1 MQEWIESGLLI
12 VVTILSV
19 VLLLIGRR
27 KSSGMTKKQRVML
40 WRILTATV
48 LLLVLQT
55 LGAEVFDRMG
65 AAGRWVRLAA
75 YVVDYLIIGYDILKK
90 AFRGICNRRVF
101 DENFLMAVATLG
113 ALALAVYENGEYME
127 VIAVMLFYQVGEWFQ
142 SYAVGRSRRNI
153 SDLMDIRPDYANVER
168 DGKLVK
174 ADPEEVEIGTIIIVQ
189 PGEKVP
195 IDGVIVEGASTL
207 NTAALTGES
216 LPRDAKAGDEVISGC
231 INMTGV
237 LKVKT
242 NKEFGESTVSKI
254 LDLVENASSRK
265 SKSEDFISRFARIYT
280 PAVCYAALAL
290 AILPPLVQ
298 MLFMGVAP
306 TWETW
311 VYRALTFLVA
321 SCPCALVISIPLSF
335 FAGIGGASRAGVL
348 VKGSNYLETL
358 SQVKT
363 IVFDKTGTLTQG
375 VFEVDGIHHN
385 KISDE
390 KLVEYAAL
398 AESASSHPISRSL
411 QRAYGKEIDRSR
423 VSDIQE
429 ISGNGV
435 IAKVDGVEVAAG
447 NDKLM
452 DRLGIKFVSCHSVG
466 TIIHMAIDGEYA
478 GHIVIADLVKPNSK
492 EAIRKLK
499 SAGIRKTVMLTGD
512 AQKVGDSV
520 AASLGLDEVY
530 TELLPADKVEK
541 VEALLNTKSDR
552 EKLAFV
558 GDGINDA
565 PVLRRAD
572 IGIAMGAMGSDAAIE
587 AADIVLMDDDPMQ
600 IAKAI
605 KISRKCLGIVYQNI
619 VFSIGVKLAC
629 LILVALGVANMW
641 LAIFADVGVMILAIL
656 NAIRALRVSKL

>member
-1 MQEWIESGLLI
+1 MQELLESSLLV

-19 VLLLIGRR
+19 VLLLMGQK
-27 KSSGMTKKQRVML
+27 KSSGMTRKQKVML
-40 WRILTATV
+40 WRILIATV
-48 LLLVLQT
+48 LLLGLQT
-55 LGAEVFDRMG
+55 LGAEAFDQLG
-65 AAGRWVRLAA
+65 AAGRWIRLA
-75 YVVDYLIIGYDILKK
+75 VHLIDYLIIGYDILKK
-90 AFRGICNRRVF
+90 AFKGICNRQVF

-113 ALALAVYENGEYME
+113 ALALAVYENGEYLE

-168 DGKLVK
+168 DGKLEKV
-174 ADPEEVEIGTIIIVQ
+174 DPDEVEVGSVIIVQ

-195 IDGVIVEGASTL
+195 IDGVIVEGTSTL

-216 LPRDAKAGDEVISGC
+216 LPRDAKTGDEVISGC

-237 LKVKT
+237 LKIRT
-242 NKEFGESTVSKI
+242 SKEFGESTVSKI

-298 MLFMGVAP
+298 MVGMGLAP
-306 TWETW
+306 AWETW
-311 VYRALTFLVA
+311 IYRALTFLVA

-363 IVFDKTGTLTQG
+363 LVFDKTGTLTQG
-375 VFEVDGIHHN
+375 VFEVNGIHHSDL
-385 KISDE
+385 SDE

-398 AESASSHPISRSL
+398 AESASSHPISKSL

-423 VSDIQE
+423 VTEIQE

-452 DRLGIKFVSCHSVG
+452 DRLGIAYISCHSVG
-466 TIIHMAIDGEYA
+466 TIIHMAINGKYA
-478 GHIVIADLVKPNSK
+478 GHIVIADIAKPNSK
-492 EAIRKLK
+492 EAIRQLK
-499 SAGIRKTVMLTGD
+499 AAGVRKTVMLTGD
-512 AQKVGDSV
+512 AKKVADQV
-520 AASLGLDEVY
+520 ASSLGLDEVY
-530 TELLPADKVEK
+530 SELLPADKVEK
-541 VEALLNTKSDR
+541 VEALLQAKPER

-587 AADIVLMDDDPMQ
+587 AADVVLMDDDPLQ
-600 IAKAI
+600 ISKAI

-619 VFSIGVKLAC
+619 VFSIAVKLAC
-629 LILVALGVANMW
+629 LILVAFGVANMW
-641 LAIFADVGVMILAIL
+641 LAVFADVGVMILAIL
-656 NAIRALRVSKL
+656 NAIRAQGVQNL

>member
-1 MQEWIESGLLI
+1 MQERIESGLL
-12 VVTILSV
+12 VVVIILSV
-19 VLLLIGRR
+19 VLLIIGQK
-27 KSSGMTKKQRVML
+27 KSSGMTKKQKVML
-40 WRILTATV
+40 WRIFIATV
-48 LLLVLQT
+48 LLLGLQT
-55 LGAEVFDRMG
+55 LGVEAFNQLGE
-65 AAGRWVRLAA
+65 AGRWIRLAL
-75 YVVDYLIIGYDILKK
+75 YLIDYLIIGYDILKK
-90 AFRGICNRRVF
+90 AFKGICNRQVF

-113 ALALAVYENGEYME
+113 ALALAVYENGEYLE

-168 DGKLVK
+168 NGKLEKV
-174 ADPEEVEIGTIIIVQ
+174 DPDEVSVGSLIIVQ

-195 IDGVIVEGASTL
+195 IDGIIVEGTSTL

-237 LKVKT
+237 LKIQT

-280 PAVCYAALAL
+280 PAVCYAALTL

-298 MLFMGVAP
+298 MLGMGLAP
-306 TWETW
+306 DWETW
-311 VYRALTFLVA
+311 IYRALTFLVA

-358 SQVKT
+358 SQTKVV
-363 IVFDKTGTLTQG
+363 VFDKTGTLTQG
-375 VFEVDGIHHN
+375 VFEVNGIHHSQ
-385 KISDE
+385 IRDE
-390 KLVEYAAL
+390 QLVEYAAL
-398 AESASSHPISRSL
+398 AESASSHPISKSL

-435 IAKVDGVEVAAG
+435 IAKVDGIEIAAG

-452 DRLGIKFVSCHSVG
+452 DRLGIEYISCHSVG
-466 TIIHMAIDGEYA
+466 TIIHMAINGKYA
-478 GHIVIADLVKPNSK
+478 GHIVIADIVKPHSK
-492 EAIRKLK
+492 EAIRELK
-499 SAGIRKTVMLTGD
+499 AAGVRKTVMLTGD
-512 AQKVGDSV
+512 AKKVADQV
-520 AASLGLDEVY
+520 AATLGVDAVY
-530 TELLPADKVEK
+530 SELLPADKVEK
-541 VEALLNTKSDR
+541 VEEILKTKSER

-587 AADIVLMDDDPMQ
+587 AADVVLMDDDPLQ
-600 IAKAI
+600 ISKAI

-619 VFSIGVKLAC
+619 VLSIAIKLAC
-629 LILVALGVANMW
+629 LILVAFGAANMW
-641 LAIFADVGVMILAIL
+641 LAVFADVGVMILAVL
-656 NAIRALRVSKL
+656 NAVRALRVQNL

>member
-1 MQEWIESGLLI
+1 MV

-19 VLLLIGRR
+19 VLLLMGQK
-27 KSSGMTKKQRVML
+27 KSSGMTRKQKVML
-40 WRILTATV
+40 WRILIATV
-48 LLLVLQT
+48 LLLGLQT
-55 LGAEVFDRMG
+55 LGAEAFDQLG
-65 AAGRWVRLAA
+65 AAGRWIRLA
-75 YVVDYLIIGYDILKK
+75 VHLIDYLIIGYDILKK
-90 AFRGICNRRVF
+90 AFKGICNRQIF

-113 ALALAVYENGEYME
+113 ALALAVYENGEYLE

-168 DGKLVK
+168 DGKLEKV
-174 ADPEEVEIGTIIIVQ
+174 DPDEVDVGSIIIVQ

-195 IDGVIVEGASTL
+195 IDGVIVEGTSTL

-216 LPRDAKAGDEVISGC
+216 LPRDAKTGDEVISGC

-237 LKVKT
+237 LKIQT
-242 NKEFGESTVSKI
+242 SKEFGESTVSKI
-254 LDLVENASSRK
+254 LNLVENASSRK

-298 MLFMGVAP
+298 MVGMGLAP
-306 TWETW
+306 AWEIW
-311 VYRALTFLVA
+311 IYRALTFLVA

-363 IVFDKTGTLTQG
+363 LVFDKTGTLTQG
-375 VFEVDGIHHN
+375 VFEVNGIHHSDL
-385 KISDE
+385 SDE

-398 AESASSHPISRSL
+398 AESASSHPISKSL

-423 VSDIQE
+423 VTEIQE

-452 DRLGIKFVSCHSVG
+452 DRLGIAYISCHSVG
-466 TIIHMAIDGEYA
+466 TIIHMAINGKYA
-478 GHIVIADLVKPNSK
+478 GHIVIADIVKPHSK
-492 EAIRKLK
+492 EAIRQLK
-499 SAGIRKTVMLTGD
+499 AAGVRKTVMLTGD
-512 AQKVGDSV
+512 AKKVADQV

-530 TELLPADKVEK
+530 SELLPADKVEK
-541 VEALLNTKSDR
+541 VEALLQAKPER

-587 AADIVLMDDDPMQ
+587 AADVVLMDDDPLQ
-600 IAKAI
+600 ISKAI

-619 VFSIGVKLAC
+619 VFSIAVKLAC
-629 LILVALGVANMW
+629 LILVAFGVANMW
-641 LAIFADVGVMILAIL
+641 LAVFADVGVMILAIL
-656 NAIRALRVSKL
+656 NAIRALRVQNL

>member
-27 KSSGMTKKQRVML
+27 KSSGMTKKQKVML

-55 LGAEVFDRMG
+55 LGAEAFRRMG

-153 SDLMDIRPDYANVER
+153 SDLMDIRPDYANVEQ

-174 ADPEEVEIGTIIIVQ
+174 VDPEEVEIGTIIIVQ

-363 IVFDKTGTLTQG
+363 VVFDKTGTLTQG

-411 QRAYGKEIDRSR
+411 QRSYGKEIDRSR

-452 DRLGIKFVSCHSVG
+452 DRLGIRFVSCHSVG

-492 EAIRKLK
+492 EAVRKLK

-541 VEALLNTKSDR
+541 VEALLNAKSNR

-619 VFSIGVKLAC
+619 VFSIGVKLVC
-629 LILVALGVANMW
+629 LILVALGAANMW

-656 NAIRALRVSKL
+656 NAIRALRVPKL